1 MILQEQAVMKNLI
14 VKFWVLRSIY
24 SDIYALIFD
33 NTMTLKK
40 ASMKKVVAVFSLITI
55 CYACG
60 SSNAEVKKPISIN
73 VNPQINAGHKVAVS
87 DTAKASGTQAT
98 AAAPA
103 KDGKALIA
111 GSDCLACHQETN
123 KLVGPAYAEVAK
135 KYKEA
140 DIPKLVK
147 KIIDGGSG
155 VWGEIPMPPHAS
167 LAHDDVEAMVK
178 YILTIK

>member
-1 MILQEQAVMKNLI
+1 
-14 VKFWVLRSIY
+14 
-24 SDIYALIFD
+24 
-33 NTMTLKK
+33 
-40 ASMKKVVAVFSLITI
+40 MKKVVAVFSLITI

-60 SSNAEVKKPISIN
+60 SSTAEEKKPISIN
-73 VNPQINAGHKVAVS
+73 VNPQINAWEKVAVANAA
-87 DTAKASGTQAT
+87 TEAGGTQAP

-111 GSDCLACHQETN
+111 GSDCLACHQEAN
-123 KLVGPAYAEVAK
+123 KLVGPSYADVAR

-140 DIPKLVK
+140 DIPKLIK

-167 LAHDDVEAMVK
+167 LAHDDAEAMVK

>member
-1 MILQEQAVMKNLI
+1 
-14 VKFWVLRSIY
+14 
-24 SDIYALIFD
+24 
-33 NTMTLKK
+33 
-40 ASMKKVVAVFSLITI
+40 MKKVVAVFSII
-55 CYACG
+55 AACYACG
-60 SSNAEVKKPISIN
+60 SSPAEVKKPISIN
-73 VNPQINAGHKVAVS
+73 VNPQINEGHATAVASAAG
-87 DTAKASGTQAT
+87 TAGAT
-98 AAAPA
+98 PAAAPA

-111 GSDCLACHQETN
+111 GSDCLACHQEKT
-123 KLVGPAYAEVAK
+123 KLVGPSYAEVAK

-140 DIPKLVK
+140 DMPHLVT

>member
-1 MILQEQAVMKNLI
+1 
-14 VKFWVLRSIY
+14 
-24 SDIYALIFD
+24 
-33 NTMTLKK
+33 
-40 ASMKKVVAVFSLITI
+40 MKKVVAVFSLITI

-60 SSNAEVKKPISIN
+60 SSTAEEKKPISIN
-73 VNPQINAGHKVAVS
+73 VNPQINAGHKIAETGA
-87 DTAKASGTQAT
+87 TAATAEAGGTQT
-98 AAAPA
+98 PAAAPA

-123 KLVGPAYAEVAK
+123 KLVGPSYAEVAK

-167 LAHDDVEAMVK
+167 LAHDDAEAMVK